1 MYYIVYNVPHI
12 EARKE
17 MDKWCEKI
25 RKCTNK
31 NIYPLKNVIDT
42 IYEWEIQI
50 INSFIISDELGGN
63 ITNGIIE
70 AKNNVAKTAIK
81 MSYGRR
87 NFKKFR
93 KLFLESER
101 CRKHRT

>member
-1 MYYIVYNVPHI
+1 MYYIVYNIPHD

-17 MDKWCEKI
+17 INKWCEKI
-25 RKCTNK
+25 KKSTNK

-42 IYEWEIQI
+42 IYEWEKQI
-50 INSFIISDELGGN
+50 INSFIISEELGGN

-81 MSYGRR
+81 MAYGRR

-93 KLFLESER
+93 KLFLESESY
-101 CRKHRT
+101 RKNRK